1 MLSNVP
7 TPTRI
12 PFYIEESLRRRS
24 EQQPDSSAE
33 HSKYPS
39 EEELR
44 SWIAAS
50 SFNWVMRNHLIDHL
64 QTTLSLA
71 SNPEQQEVLEQL
83 LKNCKVWNQAEISA
97 TRSVLKPLTKDNLN
111 SYRVWELK
119 ELARQLRDRGI
130 KDPADP
136 QRIQWLASYTGAG
149 ALKHDAVEGIW
160 NALNHAGDHVDPV
173 SPNARGARAAAFM
186 NQIADGCPSPSSV
199 CSTELR
205 ITEGEAIQEPELAAL
220 LDGPFSGLLR
230 DNTVDPNS
238 ILVWDQQR
246 QPQIQAVPI
255 LELLGAYPF
264 GTGQQSVWS
273 EQLLATMLQQ
283 KRDLLRSSL
292 VAREIADEREDATP
306 TFGTVVLIINANQE
320 QQHRWVEVH
329 FKWHA
334 R

>member
-7 TPTRI
+7 TPTHI
-12 PFYIEESLRRRS
+12 PFYIEESLRRRL

-33 HSKYPS
+33 RSRCPS
-39 EEELR
+39 GEELR

-71 SNPEQQEVLEQL
+71 SSPEQQEVLEQL
-83 LKNCKVWNQAEISA
+83 LKNCKGWNQAEISP
-97 TRSVLKPLTKDNLN
+97 TRSVLKPLTKDDLN

-160 NALNHAGDHVDPV
+160 NALSHAGDHVDPV
-173 SPNARGARAAAFM
+173 SPGARGAKAAAVM
-186 NQIADGCPSPSSV
+186 NQVADGRPSPSSV
-199 CSTELR
+199 CGTEHR
-205 ITEGEAIQEPELAAL
+205 ITEGEPLDELFGL
-220 LDGPFSGLLR
+220 LDGPFSDLLS
-230 DNTVDPNS
+230 DNAVDPTS

-264 GTGQQSVWS
+264 SAGQQSLWS
-273 EQLLATMLQQ
+273 EQALAAMLKV
-283 KRDLLRSSL
+283 KRDLLQRSL
-292 VAREIADEREDATP
+292 VAHEMVDEGKDT
-306 TFGTVVLIINANQE
+306 TLTSGTVVLIINANQE
-320 QQHRWVEVH
+320 RQHRWVGVH
-329 FKWHA
+329 
-334 R
+334 RELESR